1 MTAQGSAHS
10 RLRRALDNGASSLVV
25 RALALEAGRLELD
38 DALAVCLVLLKEE
51 PDAYWRWAARWAGRF
66 VCEAKADVDEAAF
79 VLAALGALRGRAR
92 VPAARALE
100 DVCERSGQTRSAA
113 VLERWLANRE
123 L

>member
-10 RLRRALDNGASSLVV
+10 RLRRALENGASGLVV
-25 RALALEAGRLELD
+25 RALALEAGRLDLD
-38 DALAVCLVLLKEE
+38 DALAVCLVLLEEE
-51 PDAYWRWAARWAGRF
+51 PDRYGPWAARWAGRF
-66 VCEAKADVDEAAF
+66 VCETKADVDEGAF

-100 DVCERSGQTRSAA
+100 ELCELGGQARSGA